1 MSDAPT
7 RLQALADRQA
17 ICDAQARY
25 CRALDT
31 LDFDAIA
38 DLLTEDYAVIVPA
51 ASLVQPA
58 AGRAAALAH
67 IRMSTQSVRSA
78 VHHVHSPEITID
90 GDEAEAIWAVFDHL
104 VWEPGDRTAAGWG
117 HYHQRWR
124 REDGKWRL
132 ASLRLDRT
140 LMELTPPRWRMD
152 AKGDIVFVE
161 EGD

>member
-1 MSDAPT
+1 MTDMPE

-31 LDFDAIA
+31 LDFDAIE
-38 DLLTEDYAVIVPA
+38 DLLTEDYAVVVPPQ
-51 ASLVQPA
+51 SLVQPEP
-58 AGRAAALAH
+58 GRAAAIAH
-67 IRMSTQSVRSA
+67 IRLSTQSVRSA
-78 VHHVHSPEITID
+78 VHHVHSPEIRIH

-104 VWEPGDRTAAGWG
+104 VWEPGDRTATGWG

-132 ASLRLDRT
+132 ATLRLDRT
-140 LMELTPPRWRMD
+140 LTELHPPRWRMD
-152 AKGDIVFVE
+152 ASGAIVFVE